1 MSAAPHGRLRVRRA
15 HSASLDCATAARDL
29 RRELDAD
36 GASIVIFFCSPD
48 YHIEELGVTLGRAIT
63 APLVGCTTAGQ
74 LGQTGYVSGGITAV
88 SLRSAHLRATLYP
101 IETLSNSEHVSEVGY
116 RAVASMIGRAP
127 FTRTVGLLLLDGL
140 ANAEELVT
148 ATLHQSLGEV
158 PLVGGSAAAAC
169 GAPATFVYDGRSF
182 RSGAG
187 VLALLDTTLPF
198 ATLKVQHV
206 APGPRKVVVTEADAE
221 RRLVHELNGK
231 PAATEYARLLGVPAS
246 DLDAR
251 LCGDHPLVLSV
262 GDEHFVRGVRS
273 VNSDGSLAFSC
284 AVEAGL
290 ILSIGTPLDP
300 LGTLV
305 TGFERLRERLPQP
318 EVVIGFDCV
327 TRRLQLERTGVLA
340 SVGDYLAL
348 QGVVG
353 GCTFGEQF
361 DAFHVNQTFTAL
373 ALGG

>member
-1 MSAAPHGRLRVRRA
+1 MSTTLQGRLRVRHA
-15 HSASLDCATAARDL
+15 HSASSDCSTAAQDL

-36 GASIVIFFCSPD
+36 GASLVIFFCSLEYD
-48 YHIEELGVTLGRAIT
+48 LEELGVALSRSIT
-63 APLVGCTTAGQ
+63 APLIGCTAAGQ
-74 LGQTGYVSGGITAV
+74 LARTGYVSGGITAV
-88 SLRSAHLRATLYP
+88 SLSSAQLRAKLYP
-101 IETLSNSEHVSEVGY
+101 ISTLHDSEHVSDVGY
-116 RAVASMIGRAP
+116 RAVASMMNRP
-127 FTRTVGLLLLDGL
+127 PSTRSVGLLLLDGL
-140 ANAEELVT
+140 ANAEERVT
-148 ATLHQSLGEV
+148 ATLHQSLGDV

-169 GAPATFVYDGRSF
+169 GASATFVYDGQSF
-182 RSGAG
+182 RSSAG
-187 VLALLDTTLPF
+187 VLALLDTSLPF
-198 ATLKVQHV
+198 ATFKVQHV

-221 RRLVHELNGK
+221 QRMVYELNGK
-231 PAATEYARLLGVPAS
+231 PAASEYARLLGVSSAE
-246 DLDAR
+246 LDAQ

-262 GDEHFVRGVRS
+262 GEEHFVRGVRS
-273 VNSDGSLAFSC
+273 VNPDGSLTFAC

-300 LGTLV
+300 MSTLV
-305 TGFERLRERLPQP
+305 TGFERLRKRLPRP

-327 TRRLQLERTGVLA
+327 ARGLQFERTGALR

-353 GCTFGEQF
+353 GRTFGEQF